1 MEPNLLSNLVNDAIL
16 AERRQRAQSERHSLL
31 VRMPRNKGKTFPY
44 RFIDRLN
51 SFMDGIRLRRA
62 PAPQVVLACTGQV
75 VCCLAGGCQL

>member
-51 SFMDGIRLRRA
+51 SLMDRIRFRRA
-62 PAPQVVLACTGQV
+62 SEPQVALVCSGQMI
-75 VCCLAGGCQL
+75 CCLAGGCQL